1 MYTIKVSDIMSRTRD
16 YRKAGEELYCIMI
29 DKRNHGESVK
39 LDMSGVEAI
48 PSLMLN
54 PCVGRYIDEYG
65 LEELRANLSFG
76 NILKSQAERF
86 KEYIQHYKPLKTI

>member
-1 MYTIKVSDIMSRTRD
+1 MCTIKVSDIMSRTRD

-29 DKRNHGESVK
+29 EKRKDGESVK

-65 LEELRANLSFG
+65 LDELRKNLSFA
-76 NILKSQAERF
+76 NILKSQALRF
-86 KEYIQHYKPLKTI
+86 KDYIQHYKPLRVM

>member
-1 MYTIKVSDIMSRTRD
+1 MSRTRD

-29 DKRNHGESVK
+29 EKRKDGESVK

-65 LEELRANLSFG
+65 LDELRKNLSFA
-76 NILKSQAERF
+76 NILKSQALRF
-86 KEYIQHYKPLKTI
+86 KDYIQHYTPLSVM

>member
-1 MYTIKVSDIMSRTRD
+1 MTTIKVSDIMSRTRD

-29 DKRNHGESVK
+29 EKRKDGESVK

-65 LEELRANLSFG
+65 LDELRRNLSFA
-76 NILKSQAERF
+76 NILKSQALRF
-86 KEYIQHYKPLKTI
+86 KDYIQHYKPLSVM